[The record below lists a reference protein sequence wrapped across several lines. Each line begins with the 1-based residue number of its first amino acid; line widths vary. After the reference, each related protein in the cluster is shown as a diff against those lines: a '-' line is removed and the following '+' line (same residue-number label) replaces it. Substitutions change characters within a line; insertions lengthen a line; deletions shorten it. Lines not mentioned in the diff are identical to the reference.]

1 MSSLSF
7 TQTRATVLNLE
18 KQTESLLSRY
28 SKFQNNINSVSSSSE
43 EEELVRKINEILIKR
58 DELIS
63 KLTKISEI
71 DVNLSTSKL
80 QQLTRHKEILHDQK
94 NSFVKIQNKISEERN
109 RSNLL
114 FSVRSDINEHK
125 QRVTASTTNSSVPGN
140 DNDYILD
147 ERTRVDNANSF
158 ADRLLQS
165 AYETRDELYQQRFY
179 LNNAQT
185 RMLGVLQTFPGLN
198 VLVSK
203 INTRRKRDTLILAS
217 VISFCIIFLF
227 FFL

>member
-18 KQTESLLSRY
+18 KQTETLLSKY
-28 SKFQNNINSVSSSSE
+28 SKFQNNVNSVSSSQE
-43 EEELVRKINEILIKR
+43 EEQLVTKINEILVKR

-80 QQLTRHKEILHDQK
+80 QQLTRHKEILQDQK
-94 NSFVKIQNKISEERN
+94 NSFVKIQNKILEERN

-125 QRVTASTTNSSVPGN
+125 QRVTAASSVPGN

-165 AYETRDELYQQRFY
+165 AYETRDDLYQQRFY

-217 VISFCIIFLF
+217 VISLCIIFLF
-227 FFL
+227 FFI